1 MRERPAQA
9 TPDGDGTP
17 EPTEALAALVE
28 KLRAELAG
36 VRTAMRNRAVIEQAK
51 GVLVERLGLGPD
63 DSFDQLVKISQ
74 RANIKLIEVAAAI
87 VGTTA
92 PDPQA
97 PGMSDDEL
105 RQHVART
112 GARLRAE
119 PGAPARL
126 GAPGARTGTAPAATR
141 GAKGP
146 GAKAPGGKAQGAK
159 AQGGKAAPAPAVVA
173 AAAGRRVRP
182 PAHEA
187 LQAQHQ
193 LITSR
198 VTASHTFDEVADAV
212 GATRASWPAPA
223 SVVLTRLEPDGA
235 HLFVGAYGIGVQ
247 ERSEWLRM
255 PPQYDLPLVTAA
267 RDRTPI
273 LVADPETVAERYPA
287 IGDRYD
293 AGALFAAPLIDRDR
307 VIGSLGVAWREPVD
321 LDEDAYRYLL
331 ALAQP

>member
-28 KLRAELAG
+28 KLRGELAG

-92 PDPQA
+92 PDPRA

-112 GARLRAE
+112 GARR
-119 PGAPARL
+119 P
-126 GAPGARTGTAPAATR
+126 TGPAAPTGRGKAGTGPAGAR
-141 GAKGP
+141 GAKG
-146 GAKAPGGKAQGAK
+146 
-159 AQGGKAAPAPAVVA
+159 QGGKTPAPSAVAAPA
-173 AAAGRRVRP
+173 GRRARP

-198 VTASHTFDEVADAV
+198 VAASHTFDEVADAV
-212 GATRASWPAPA
+212 GATGASWPAP
-223 SVVLTRLEPDGA
+223 
-235 HLFVGAYGIGVQ
+235 
-247 ERSEWLRM
+247 
-255 PPQYDLPLVTAA
+255 
-267 RDRTPI
+267 
-273 LVADPETVAERYPA
+273 
-287 IGDRYD
+287 
-293 AGALFAAPLIDRDR
+293 
-307 VIGSLGVAWREPVD
+307 
-321 LDEDAYRYLL
+321 
-331 ALAQP
+331 